1 MTKQS
6 RQRLVPWFLLMA
18 VLIVILLSINMGY
31 SKIPYG
37 YVIESLL
44 NLQGVDSST
53 IILQIRLPRIILAFL
68 CGMGLALSGCIL
80 QAVTGNQL
88 ADPGI
93 LGINAGAGFM
103 VMLFLTF
110 FPSLHISTMIYQP
123 IFAMIGG
130 LLVAW
135 ILYVFS
141 KRNGKVRP
149 SYLLLGGIGVSA
161 GFTAIMT
168 IMASNMDNSS
178 YQVVSRWLSGNIW
191 GTSWYQV
198 KALIPYILVLIPILL
213 AKANVLDLF
222 LLGEEAA
229 LALGVRVEWERRILL
244 VVSVALAA
252 SCVSVS
258 GGISFIGLV
267 GPHIARKYVGGR
279 HRMLIPTSMLIGGLL
294 LLIADTIGRSIFQLI
309 EIPVGIVI
317 SVLAAPY
324 FLYLLRNQI
333 GGGEI

>member
-222 LLGEEAA
+222 LLGEDAA

-317 SVLAAPY
+317 SVLVAPY

>member
-6 RQRLVPWFLLMA
+6 IQRLVLWFLLIA
-18 VLIVILLSINMGY
+18 VCIIILLSVNVAY
-31 SKIPYG
+31 SNISYR
-37 YVIESLL
+37 YVIDSLL
-44 NLQGVDSST
+44 NPQGVDSST
-53 IILQIRLPRIILAFL
+53 VLLHIRLPRIILAFI

-80 QAVTGNQL
+80 QTVTGNQL

-110 FPSLHISTMIYQP
+110 FPSLHISTMVYQP

-135 ILYVFS
+135 ILYIFS
-141 KRNGKVRP
+141 KRSGKVRP
-149 SYLLLGGIGVSA
+149 SYLLLGGIAVSA

-178 YQVVSRWLSGNIW
+178 YQLVYRWLSGNIW

-198 KALIPYILVLIPILL
+198 KALIPYLLVFIPILFT
-213 AKANVLDLF
+213 KANVLDVL
-222 LLGEEAA
+222 LLGEEAS
-229 LALGVRVEWERRILL
+229 LALGVRVERERRILL
-244 VVSVALAA
+244 IVSVALAA

-267 GPHIARKYVGGR
+267 GPHIARRYIGAR
-279 HRMLIPTSMLIGGLL
+279 HRMLIPISMLIGGLL
-294 LLIADTIGRSIFQLI
+294 LLMADTIGRSLFQPI

-324 FLYLLRNQI
+324 FLYLLRKQI
-333 GGGEI
+333 GR